1 MANWTVE
8 ADTDDD
14 RLYITLEGHFEAD
27 EAARAADE
35 VIETVER
42 FDGAF
47 EVVNDLSG
55 FQPGDQDA
63 MKHIQ
68 RAKTAT
74 SDAGMVASVRV
85 MAESTT
91 GQMQFERAGGDEEDY
106 AVAMADSVEQA
117 EKLLDK
123 RREEAR

>member
-1 MANWTVE
+1 MADWTVE

-35 VIETVER
+35 VVEAVEQ
-42 FDGAF
+42 FDGDF
-47 EVVNDLSG
+47 EVINDLSG
-55 FQPGDQDA
+55 FQPGDQGA

-68 RAKTAT
+68 RAKVAT

-91 GQMQFERAGGDEEDY
+91 GQMQFERAGEGTEDY
-106 AVAMADSVEQA
+106 AVAMADSVAQA

-123 RREEAR
+123 RREEAQ